1 MQNINFHIDPT
12 TRSNHKRSFDF
23 QRRNHITQKK
33 FDNKVVPTR
42 WVAPQFE
49 TFDAYMSD
57 LQSKMAALFNERKGL
72 FLPDEERGFD
82 IHIETTP
89 HNYGILALYNGI
101 DRRTGNVKFTYR
113 LDDLVCAFYYP
124 EEQGRKE
131 EEEQVKSTTDH
142 EIRHHIDRKF
152 INYTSSKNIVWDA
165 VMYRPLKYLEENSDN
180 LLRKYLGLLRTEGF
194 AEFSEKLGAPFS
206 ERALQKE
213 IQIAKEGVTKLG
225 ENPTID
231 RLEWY
236 HYTDKNGFNA
246 YRQGKALFQVIA
258 LAERMRLDNLNPAPL
273 DLILSRNPQYRGPL
287 FSTPEMFT
295 RYLGVLHKITS
306 MPKYDDFANYYNEC
320 ADQLMLNVDTRGLV
334 ELIERRIDFHKR
346 GSSVKK

>member
-131 EEEQVKSTTDH
+131 NRDDH
-142 EIRHHIDRKF
+142 RKGD
-152 INYTSSKNIVWDA
+152 T
-165 VMYRPLKYLEENSDN
+165 R
-180 LLRKYLGLLRTEGF
+180 RKG
-194 AEFSEKLGAPFS
+194 
-206 ERALQKE
+206 
-213 IQIAKEGVTKLG
+213 G
-225 ENPTID
+225 ENMSLGCSYPYD
-231 RLEWY
+231 NQR
-236 HYTDKNGFNA
+236 K
-246 YRQGKALFQVIA
+246 
-258 LAERMRLDNLNPAPL
+258 LAELA
-273 DLILSRNPQYRGPL
+273 
-287 FSTPEMFT
+287 
-295 RYLGVLHKITS
+295 LGYCCKKS
-306 MPKYDDFANYYNEC
+306 C
-320 ADQLMLNVDTRGLV
+320 AAAVTVG
-334 ELIERRIDFHKR
+334 
-346 GSSVKK
+346 G